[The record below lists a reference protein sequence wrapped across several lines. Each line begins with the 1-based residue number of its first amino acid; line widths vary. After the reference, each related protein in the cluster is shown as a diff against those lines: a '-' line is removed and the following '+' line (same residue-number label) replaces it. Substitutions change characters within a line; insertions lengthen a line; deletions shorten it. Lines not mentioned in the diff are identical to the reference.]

1 MAVSPLDLLRRQAE
15 SAVRREV
22 SRQTSQV
29 RSELSL
35 VRQVNRM
42 SRRAGQK
49 IEDTAQAMAE
59 EARRPRE
66 AGELAPEQTP
76 QSTVVC
82 AGGYRRR
89 SPVQPYRCPKVRRW
103 KILLLRWGLLFA
115 LGLALG
121 LLFWRSGLLRM
132 F

>member
-59 EARRPRE
+59 EARTSKLE
-66 AGELAPEQTP
+66 I
-76 QSTVVC
+76 C
-82 AGGYRRR
+82 
-89 SPVQPYRCPKVRRW
+89 
-103 KILLLRWGLLFA
+103 
-115 LGLALG
+115 
-121 LLFWRSGLLRM
+121 
-132 F
+132 

>member
-59 EARRPRE
+59 ALCRE
-66 AGELAPEQTP
+66 
-76 QSTVVC
+76 VM
-82 AGGYRRR
+82 GGSY
-89 SPVQPYRCPKVRRW
+89 K
-103 KILLLRWGLLFA
+103 
-115 LGLALG
+115 
-121 LLFWRSGLLRM
+121 
-132 F
+132 